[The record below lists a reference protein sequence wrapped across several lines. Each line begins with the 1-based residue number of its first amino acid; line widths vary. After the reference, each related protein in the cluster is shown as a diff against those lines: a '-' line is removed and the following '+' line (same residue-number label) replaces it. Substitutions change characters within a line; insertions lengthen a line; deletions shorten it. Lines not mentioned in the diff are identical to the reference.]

1 MDETTRVLHSVDLGR
16 VVRQR
21 WRLILASVAVALCLG
36 GLYYLSAEKL
46 YESRVEI
53 LVMKKDPATTSVS
66 GGQSSEMQ
74 SDVVEDVLATHIRL
88 FGSARVVLDAVEAH
102 QLDQLPGIASRLD
115 DDLTAV
121 NYILDH
127 LEVGRGG
134 EGQARD
140 AQVLYATFKHA
151 DPEETQQVLGVL
163 VESYQEFLAETFND
177 VGSEALALF
186 KKATD
191 DLGSD
196 LEKTENEYAQFRGT
210 APLMFAGDESFS
222 VHERELLEL
231 STARVELQ
239 QQKTMIESRLDS
251 IRQAV
256 DGADADKFTDAQR
269 LALIDDEHVQR
280 LSLMVNVER
289 GDAVSEAFQAEQ
301 PARSEA
307 ASAEYD
313 KLVSLKTEA
322 EILVGKF
329 GAQHPRIAEVRATIA
344 QLEGFLDS
352 RGVLGEFEEDKFE
365 PREVVAA
372 YRKLLEN
379 DLIHIQR
386 RLVELDK
393 LIATASAEA
402 KKLDVVEARAEM
414 LASQLQR
421 KRDLYN
427 QVFNR
432 ITEVDMAT
440 DFGSF
445 QTPVLDPVSA
455 APQVWPNL
463 LIIGALSLVLGFGSG
478 LGLALWNDLN
488 DHTFQTADEVA
499 HTIHAPVL
507 GVVPRIEPDTEGAA
521 VESAIDSK
529 IVALHR
535 SKSTDAEAIRSVRT
549 ALFFAS
555 HGAGRNVIQ
564 FTSPTP
570 ADGKS
575 LMSANVAVALASAGK
590 RVLLIDA
597 DLRKPTQHTL
607 FGVIVGAGLADLLVD
622 DVEFPDVVQAT
633 GVENLDLLP
642 AGTLPPNPAELLSM
656 PRFDEFLQARREQY
670 DYVIVD
676 TPPVLVVSDPLNVA
690 PMVDGVILV
699 TPVKQNMAGAA
710 KHAARMLRDI
720 DATVLGG
727 VVNDLESR
735 FESAASQYGGYGA
748 GYTYGYTDDTSGYT
762 SRETTTV
769 S

>member
-1 MDETTRVLHSVDLGR
+1 
-16 VVRQR
+16 
-21 WRLILASVAVALCLG
+21 
-36 GLYYLSAEKL
+36 
-46 YESRVEI
+46 
-53 LVMKKDPATTSVS
+53 MKKDPAATSVS
-66 GGQSSEMQ
+66 GGQSADMQ

-88 FGSARVVLDAVEAH
+88 FGSARVVLDAIEAH
-102 QLDQLPGIASRLD
+102 QLDELPGIASRLSE
-115 DDLTAV
+115 DLTAA
-121 NYILDH
+121 NYILEN

-134 EGQARD
+134 EGQAKD
-140 AQVLYATFKHA
+140 AQVLYATFKHG
-151 DPEETQQVLGVL
+151 DPEEAQQVLGVL
-163 VESYQEFLAETFND
+163 VESYQKFLAETFSD
-177 VGSEALALF
+177 VGSEALALIQ
-186 KKATD
+186 KATAE
-191 DLGSD
+191 LGSD
-196 LEKTENEYAQFRGT
+196 LEKTEAEYAQFRGT
-210 APLMFAGDESFS
+210 APLMFAGDGSFS

-239 QQKTMIESRLDS
+239 QQKSMIESRLDS

-256 DGADADKFTDAQR
+256 EGPDAENFTDAQR
-269 LALIDDEHVQR
+269 LALIDDQHVQR
-280 LSLMVNVER
+280 LSLLVNVER

-329 GAQHPRIAEVRATIA
+329 GSQHPRLAEVRETIS
-344 QLEGFLDS
+344 QLEGFLNS
-352 RGVLGEFEEDKFE
+352 QGVSETFEDDKLE
-365 PREVVAA
+365 PREVVVA

-379 DLIHIQR
+379 DLVHIRR
-386 RLVELDK
+386 RLVEIDQ
-393 LIATASAEA
+393 LIAAASEEA
-402 KKLDVVEARAEM
+402 KKLDVVEAQAEM
-414 LASQLQR
+414 LASQLER

-440 DFGSF
+440 DFGGF
-445 QTPVLDPVSA
+445 LTPVLEPVSA
-455 APQVWPNL
+455 AAQVWPNL
-463 LIIGALSLVLGFGSG
+463 LIIGALAIALGLGG
-478 LGLALWNDLN
+478 GTGLALWHDLN

-507 GVVPRIEPDTEGAA
+507 GIVPRIEANTEDVVAA
-521 VESAIDSK
+521 SSIDSK
-529 IVALHR
+529 VVALHR
-535 SKSTDAEAIRSVRT
+535 SKSPDAEAIRSVRT

-555 HGAGRNVIQ
+555 HGAGRSVIQ

-590 RVLLIDA
+590 RVLLVDA

-607 FGVIVGAGLADLLVD
+607 FGAKPTAGLSDLLVD
-622 DVEFPDVVQAT
+622 KVEFPDVVQPT
-633 GVENLDLLP
+633 GVANLELLQ
-642 AGTLPPNPAELLSM
+642 AGSLPPNPAELLSM

-690 PMVDGVILV
+690 PIVDGVILV
-699 TPVKQNMAGAA
+699 TPVKHNMAGAA
-710 KHAARMLRDI
+710 QHAARMLRDI

-727 VVNDLESR
+727 VVNDLDSL
-735 FESAASQYGGYGA
+735 FQTTASNYGGYGA
-748 GYTYGYTDDTSGYT
+748 GYTYGYTDDTAGYT
-762 SRETTTV
+762 SREATTA